1 MKILTENQNFI
12 TLGIMSIQTKTNG
25 IFGEKIRIE
34 QPENGYRAGIDP
46 LFLASLGENK
56 GHCLDLGCGV
66 GTVLLALKH
75 RCPDITGIGIEIQPH
90 LAALATRNIAENGFK
105 DLSILNDNFKNLKNM
120 VEATSFDQVFM
131 NPPYF
136 EEGTYFKDQT
146 TQKAIANHE
155 GETGYVFMDWL
166 NFANY
171 ALKPKGLLYIIH
183 RSERLDDLLHDLKKK
198 SFGDINLYP
207 LWPRNKSPSKLVL
220 IRAQKG
226 SRAPVTLNGGMILHD
241 ESGNYTPQAHAILMH
256 GASFGEAL
264 KMQ

>member
-1 MKILTENQNFI
+1 MKILTESPKFS
-12 TLGIMSIQTKTNG
+12 TLGNMSTQTKING
-25 IFGEKIRIE
+25 IFGEKLRIE
-34 QPENGYRAGIDP
+34 QPETGYRAGIDP

-75 RCPDITGIGIEIQPH
+75 RCPAITGTGIEIQPV
-90 LAALATRNIAENGFK
+90 LARLAERNITENGFEG
-105 DLSILNDNFKNLKNM
+105 LSIINDDFKNVKNSL
-120 VEATSFDQVFM
+120 APTSFDQVFI

-136 EEGTYFKDQT
+136 EEGAYFKDDT
-146 TQKAIANHE
+146 TKKALANHE

-171 ALKPKGLLYIIH
+171 ALKPKGQLYIIH

-207 LWPRNKSPSKLVL
+207 LWPRNNTPSKLVL
-220 IRAQKG
+220 IKTQKG
-226 SRAPVTLNGGMILHD
+226 SKASVTLHQGMVMHD
-241 ESGNYTPQAHAILMH
+241 EQGNYTKQAHAILMH
-256 GASFGEAL
+256 GIGFFEAL
-264 KMQ
+264 KTQ